1 MNDARGKPAYV
12 RALVPKTEADRAAYI
27 QDDRNERAMLLSV
40 DAWFQQIVTAVAA
53 RGELDNTVIVFMGDN
68 GYTLGLHRLDG
79 KRYPDTPS
87 VRVPFAIRTPWAP
100 AATVGDPVS
109 NVDVAGT
116 IAALAG
122 ATPRLEQMGID
133 LGPAI
138 RGDPLAARPAV
149 FMDWGGDDYAP
160 AWQGVLTRRGTYVR
174 NADGFQEL
182 YRSADAWQLHNV
194 VDVAGAQALARR
206 DRALLASLGAEAQG

>member
-1 MNDARGKPAYV
+1 
-12 RALVPKTEADRAAYI
+12 
-27 QDDRNERAMLLSV
+27 
-40 DAWFQQIVTAVAA
+40 
-53 RGELDNTVIVFMGDN
+53 
-68 GYTLGLHRLDG
+68 
-79 KRYPDTPS
+79 
-87 VRVPFAIRTPWAP
+87 
-100 AATVGDPVS
+100 
-109 NVDVAGT
+109 
-116 IAALAG
+116 
-122 ATPRLEQMGID
+122 MGID